1 MHKHELLRRFLA
13 SLAITAIFAGSSRVA
28 LAAGFSDTAGTNYEI
43 AFSYL
48 QEKGIVA
55 GYSDGLAR
63 PTYPLNRV
71 EALKVILESYGK
83 YDKTISAYKKKM
95 PPLPLFGDTDQKQWY
110 APYIETAFENGVI
123 TGYPDGTFRP
133 AKLLT
138 VEEAVTM
145 LMRTFEE
152 KGSSQKAELSAYMQ
166 NQPGQWYTPSINVA
180 ITRNLVMHAGQR
192 KLGAVITRGEFFDM
206 VYRLHWIR
214 SRGEVAYNGREPNE
228 PRAVVAAPTPV
239 YTLDENLEPTGVTT
253 TNGVA
258 PRPQPQV
265 TPTPAPQQ
273 PVTIAPKID
282 HPYASEKYFAIS
294 MPSLGIENLA
304 IIHPEDALSH
314 DGVLAPLSNGVGHL
328 FAYPGGGGKIMI
340 YGHSSGYPWDVSEY
354 TKVFRRINELA
365 VGDRVYV
372 TYAGNLYIYEISLE
386 QTVLAKDTSPFND
399 DGSGEELILYTCWPP
414 DSIAQ
419 RYLVHAVPVE
429 TIALR

>member
-123 TGYPDGTFRP
+123 TGYPDGTVRP

-340 YGHSSGYPWDVSEY
+340 YG
-354 TKVFRRINELA
+354 
-365 VGDRVYV
+365 
-372 TYAGNLYIYEISLE
+372 
-386 QTVLAKDTSPFND
+386 
-399 DGSGEELILYTCWPP
+399 
-414 DSIAQ
+414 
-419 RYLVHAVPVE
+419 
-429 TIALR
+429 